1 MSRDACSFA
10 IAFHRHCA
18 VSLISLPFHEKN
30 FCALLTHIYH
40 GGRTTRLLWAFDV
53 VSLSTPDP
61 HSYVNHGLVRGPGK
75 ISFELRFRDKDARRL
90 VEAEAAEAEERLKEW
105 A

>member
-1 MSRDACSFA
+1 MKGIPALCLLACNM
-10 IAFHRHCA
+10 
-18 VSLISLPFHEKN
+18 VDSL
-30 FCALLTHIYH
+30 LL
-40 GGRTTRLLWAFDV
+40 TTRLLWAFDV
-53 VSLSTPDP
+53 VSLAAPDP

-75 ISFELRFRDKDARRL
+75 ISFELRFRDNDAMRL